1 MLGLGF
7 VREDSNN
14 SDELGQ
20 RLSGRKSESRHGSY
34 LTGFALNVFMKI
46 NVL

>member
-20 RLSGRKSESRHGSY
+20 RLSDRQSESRHGSY
-34 LTGFALNVFMKI
+34 LTGLALNAFMKI